1 MEADYAMT
9 QMAMEEHNRNRGDE
23 NLYVMF
29 YKGHVEDREASL
41 EAGRPIFKDAEFVK
55 IIVPGDKNNIVDRVA
70 RDNDKRRFP
79 KQYQAFKNDEQE
91 YISGTPLENW
101 NYLSSAQVAE
111 LKHFGVRTVEQLAN
125 VNDSTGQNFSGF
137 NKLKERANEYIEASA
152 SDAPL
157 VQLQAELEE
166 RDQKIEEQEQTI
178 QSLIARIEAL
188 EEK

>member
-9 QMAMEEHNRNRGDE
+9 QQAMEEHNRNRGDE
-23 NLYVMF
+23 NLYVQF

-41 EAGRPIFKDAEFVK
+41 KEGRPIFKDAEFVK
-55 IIVPGDKNNIVDRVA
+55 IIVPGDKNNIIDRVA
-70 RDNDKRRFP
+70 RDVDKRRFP
-79 KQYQAFKNDEQE
+79 RQYQAFRNNEEE
-91 YISGTPLENW
+91 YLSGTPLENW
-101 NYLSSAQVAE
+101 TYLSSAQVAE
-111 LKHFGVRTVEQLAN
+111 LKYFGIRTVEQLAN
-125 VNDSTGQNFSGF
+125 VNDSSGQNFAGF
-137 NKLKERANEYIEASA
+137 NKFKSKAQEYLDASA

-178 QSLIARIEAL
+178 QELIARIEAL

>member
-9 QMAMEEHNRNRGDE
+9 QQAMQEHDRHRGDE

-41 EAGRPIFKDAEFVK
+41 KEGRPIFKDSEFIK
-55 IIVPGDKNNIVDRVA
+55 IIVPGDKNNIIDRTV
-70 RDNDKRRFP
+70 REEDKRRFP
-79 KQYQAFKNDEQE
+79 KQYQAFRNNEEE

-101 NYLSSAQVAE
+101 QYLSSAQVAE
-111 LKHFGVRTVEQLAN
+111 LKYFGVRTVEQLAN

-137 NKLKERANEYIEASA
+137 NKLKKKAAEYIEASA

-166 RDQKIEEQEQTI
+166 RDQKIEEQERTI
-178 QSLIARIEAL
+178 QDLIARIEAL